1 MMIHTAHLLIELKE
15 EHIHHKDHIHGI
27 NTSFNQ
33 IMKEN
38 SLAGIKAKQYRSHG
52 VSRCSIFIDVTKILN
67 RGNIVETD
75 YWQIERFVKL
85 ALSMVYG
92 DEKLYDNHNLVRI
105 DYRIDKK
112 VPLASERALYLHL
125 YKKTKGSFKRLRKQ
139 KEEYGT
145 SMYHACKSI
154 HTIIYDKNEQCKS
167 QNREPE
173 EWERDI
179 IRFEVCLK
187 NPHIYNK
194 LKGTG
199 EMKSLYSF
207 FKKEVFNEY
216 IQQYLFRIFPTGDF
230 YSFDLA
236 IDLISSSKYTLTI
249 RRRLKDFLEKVSNGN
264 LDTPLNNFYS
274 DSIKTGA
281 YNKRLQNFKELNV
294 NPITIPQ
301 AYKIEVLPSLL
312 KISQEI

>member
-15 EHIHHKDHIHGI
+15 EHIRHKDHIHG
-27 NTSFNQ
+27 TSTTFNH
-33 IMKEN
+33 IMTAN
-38 SLAGIKAKQYRSHG
+38 SLFGIKAKQYRSHG
-52 VSRCSIFIDVTKILN
+52 VSRCSVFIDVTKILR

-85 ALSMVYG
+85 ALNTVYG
-92 DEKLYDNHNLVRI
+92 DEKLYDKHNLVRI

-112 VPLASERALYLHL
+112 VPLASERALYMLL

-139 KEEYGT
+139 KEEYKT
-145 SMYHACKSI
+145 TTYHSCKSI
-154 HTIIYDKNEQCKS
+154 HTIIYDKNEQCKA
-167 QNREPE
+167 QKREPE

-207 FKKEVFNEY
+207 FKKDVFNEY
-216 IQQYLFRIFPTGDF
+216 IQQYLLRIFPTGDF
-230 YSFDLA
+230 YKFDLA
-236 IDLISSSKYTLTI
+236 AELISSSKYSLTV
-249 RRRLKDFLEKVSNGN
+249 RRRLKHFLGKVSNGN
-264 LDTPLNNFYS
+264 LDTPLNNFYP
-274 DSIKTGA
+274 DSIKKDA
-281 YNKRLQNFKELNV
+281 YNKRLQNFRNLNV

-301 AYKIEVLPSLL
+301 SYKVDKLPSLL
-312 KISQEI
+312 KDLT